1 MPSGNLGYLPG
12 AFVCEECEKKHQMR
26 GTKKWSEEV
35 DDGYDAD
42 DEDGDGVRR
51 MKMMKT
57 GLIMRERM
65 RKKRM
70 MRLRMKTYRL

>member
-1 MPSGNLGYLPG
+1 MLSNSLGYLPG

-42 DEDGDGVRR
+42 DEDEDGSEEDEEDEDRLNNEGDDG
-51 MKMMKT
+51 
-57 GLIMRERM
+57 G
-65 RKKRM
+65 KRG
-70 MRLRMKTYRL
+70 